1 MVSLN
6 DVLVIVPELYLTAA
20 ACLVLLF
27 DVFIRE
33 DQRDMT
39 HWMAVV
45 VMAVAIVLVIRGQP
59 PGTATAFDGMFVR
72 DHMAEILQVA
82 VLSATILMFV
92 IARPWLKDRKLF
104 LGEFYS
110 LTMFSVLGVMMLVS
124 AGSLITVYLGLEMFS
139 LPAFALV
146 ALNRESKLSS
156 EAAIKF
162 FVLGALASGLLLFGM
177 SLIFGATGSLDLHT
191 IFASVG
197 TTRHLHLLQFGLV
210 FLVVG
215 IGFEFGAVPFHMWL
229 PDVYEGAPT
238 PIAMYISAVPKL
250 AAVGLAYR
258 LLEMGLGPLAGDWRM
273 MLAIM
278 AALSLVVGNVVAIA
292 QTNLKRMLAY
302 STISHMGF
310 VFLALSNPT
319 PEGYSSA
326 VFYAVCFALMETVAF
341 GVILALARR
350 GFECEM
356 IADLKGLNHR
366 SPWFAGMMALAM
378 FSLAGIPPM
387 WGFAAK
393 VLVLKAAI
401 DGGMLW
407 LAVVAI
413 ICAIIGL
420 FYYLRVVKVM
430 YFDEPAEGVEPLQAK
445 RDPLLR
451 VVLSINALGLLAMI
465 FFSGML
471 FEWCRAAFGV

>member
-1 MVSLN
+1 MISLN
-6 DVLVIVPELYLTAA
+6 DLLVIVPELFLTAA

-27 DVFIRE
+27 DVFIND
-33 DQRDMT
+33 DQRDAT
-39 HWMAVV
+39 HWMAILI
-45 VMAVAIVLVIRGQP
+45 MLVTIFTVIHGQP
-59 PGTATAFDGMFVR
+59 PQAVTAFGGMFVR
-72 DHMAEILQVA
+72 DHMAEILKVT
-82 VLSATILMFV
+82 VLIATILMFV
-92 IARPWLKDRKLF
+92 MARPWLKDRKLF
-104 LGEFYS
+104 MGEFYALS
-110 LTMFSVLGVMMLVS
+110 MFSVLGVMLLVS
-124 AGSLITVYLGLEMFS
+124 AGSLITVYLGLELFS

-146 ALNRESKLSS
+146 ALNRDSKLAS

-177 SLIFGATGSLDLHT
+177 SMIYGATGSLDLHT
-191 IFASVG
+191 IFASIG
-197 TTRHLHLLQFGLV
+197 TTPHLHLLQLGLV

-258 LLEMGLGPLAGDWRM
+258 LLEVGMGPLAGDWTM

-278 AALSLVVGNVVAIA
+278 AALSLVIGNVVAIA
-292 QTNLKRMLAY
+292 QANLKRMLAY

-310 VFLALSNPT
+310 VFLGLANPT
-319 PEGYSSA
+319 PEGYASA
-326 VFYAVCFALMETVAF
+326 LFYAVCFALMETVAF
-341 GVILALARR
+341 GVILALARK

-356 IADLKGLNHR
+356 IDDLKGLNRR
-366 SPWFAGMMALAM
+366 SPWFAGMMAISM
-378 FSLAGIPPM
+378 FSLAGIPPL

-407 LAVVAI
+407 LAIVAI
-413 ICAIIGL
+413 ICSIIGL
-420 FYYLRVVKVM
+420 FYYLRVIKVM
-430 YFDEPAEGVEPLQAK
+430 YFDAPVEGIEPLAPK
-445 RDPLLR
+445 SDIALR
-451 VVLSINALGLLAMI
+451 WALSINALGLIAMI
-465 FFSGML
+465 GFSGVL
-471 FEWCRAAFGV
+471 FAWCQHAFGA

>member
-1 MVSLN
+1 MISLN
-6 DVLVIVPELYLTAA
+6 DLLVLLPELYLTAA

-27 DVFIRE
+27 DVFLND
-33 DQRDMT
+33 DQRDAT
-39 HWMAVV
+39 HWIAII
-45 VMAVAIVLVIRGQP
+45 VMLVAIFLVIHGQTP
-59 PGTATAFDGMFVR
+59 QTVTAFGGMFVR
-72 DHMAEILQVA
+72 DHMAEILKVT
-82 VLSATILMFV
+82 VLIATVLMYV
-92 IARPWLKDRKLF
+92 MARPWLKD
-104 LGEFYS
+104 GEFYS
-110 LTMFSVLGVMMLVS
+110 LSMFSVLGVMLLVS
-124 AGSLITVYLGLEMFS
+124 AGNLITVYLGLELFS

-146 ALNRESKLSS
+146 ALNRESKLAS

-177 SLIFGATGSLDLHT
+177 SLIYGATGSLDLHK
-191 IFASVG
+191 IFAAIG
-197 TTRHLHLLQFGLV
+197 NTPHPHLLKFGLV

-238 PIAMYISAVPKL
+238 PIAMYISSVPKL

-258 LLEMGLGPLAGDWRM
+258 LLETGLGPLAGDWHM

-278 AALSLVVGNVVAIA
+278 AALSLVIGNVVAIA
-292 QTNLKRMLAY
+292 QANLKRMLAY

-310 VFLALSNPT
+310 VFLGLANPT

-326 VFYAVCFALMETVAF
+326 LFYAVCFALMETVAF
-341 GVILALARR
+341 GVILALARK

-356 IADLKGLNHR
+356 IDDLKGLNRR
-366 SPWFAGMMALAM
+366 SPWFAGMMAISM
-378 FSLAGIPPM
+378 FSLAGIPPL

-393 VLVLKAAI
+393 VLVLKSAI

-407 LAVVAI
+407 LAIVAI
-413 ICAIIGL
+413 ICSIIGL

-430 YFDEPAEGVEPLQAK
+430 YFDAPAEGVEPLAPK
-445 RDPLLR
+445 SDIALR
-451 VVLSINALGLLAMI
+451 WLLSINALGLIAMI
-465 FFSGML
+465 GFSGVL
-471 FEWCRAAFGV
+471 FAWCRAAFG

>member
-1 MVSLN
+1 MISLN
-6 DVLVIVPELYLTAA
+6 DLLVIVPELFLTAA

-27 DVFIRE
+27 DVFIND
-33 DQRDMT
+33 DQRDAT
-39 HWMAVV
+39 HWMAILI
-45 VMAVAIVLVIRGQP
+45 MLVTIFTVIHGQP
-59 PGTATAFDGMFVR
+59 PQAVTAFGGMFVR
-72 DHMAEILQVA
+72 DHMAEILKVT
-82 VLSATILMFV
+82 VLIATILMFV
-92 IARPWLKDRKLF
+92 MARPWLKDRKLF
-104 LGEFYS
+104 MGEFYALS
-110 LTMFSVLGVMMLVS
+110 MFSVLGVMLLVS
-124 AGSLITVYLGLEMFS
+124 AGSLITVYLGLELFS

-146 ALNRESKLSS
+146 ALNRDSKLAS

-177 SLIFGATGSLDLHT
+177 SMIYGATGSLDLHS
-191 IFASVG
+191 IFASIG
-197 TTRHLHLLQFGLV
+197 TTPHLHLLQLGLV

-258 LLEMGLGPLAGDWRM
+258 LLEVGMGPLAGDWTM

-278 AALSLVVGNVVAIA
+278 AALSLVIGNVVAIA
-292 QTNLKRMLAY
+292 QANLKRMLAY

-310 VFLALSNPT
+310 VFLGLANPT
-319 PEGYSSA
+319 PEGYASA
-326 VFYAVCFALMETVAF
+326 LFYAVCFALMETVAF
-341 GVILALARR
+341 GVILALARK

-356 IADLKGLNHR
+356 IDDLKGLNRR
-366 SPWFAGMMALAM
+366 SPWFAGMMAISM
-378 FSLAGIPPM
+378 FSLAGIPPL

-407 LAVVAI
+407 LAIVAI
-413 ICAIIGL
+413 ICSIIGL
-420 FYYLRVVKVM
+420 FYYLRVIKVM
-430 YFDEPAEGVEPLQAK
+430 YFDAPVEGIEPLAPK
-445 RDPLLR
+445 SDIALR
-451 VVLSINALGLLAMI
+451 WALSINALGLIAMI
-465 FFSGML
+465 GFSGVL
-471 FEWCRAAFGV
+471 FAWCQHAFGA

>member
-1 MVSLN
+1 MFSVN
-6 DVLVIVPELYLTAA
+6 DLLVMVPELYMTAA

-27 DVFIRE
+27 DVFIKDE
-33 DQRDMT
+33 QRDAT
-39 HWMAVV
+39 HWLAII
-45 VMAVAIVLVIRGQP
+45 VMLGGIFLVIHGQP
-59 PGTATAFDGMFVR
+59 ADTVTAFGGMFVR
-72 DHMAEILQVA
+72 DHMAEILKVT
-82 VLSATILMFV
+82 VLIATTLMFV
-92 IARPWLKDRKLF
+92 IARPWLKDRQLF
-104 LGEFYS
+104 IGEFYA
-110 LTMFSVLGVMMLVS
+110 LAIFSVLGVMLLVS
-124 AGSLITVYLGLEMFS
+124 AGSLITVYLGLELFA

-162 FVLGALASGLLLFGM
+162 FVLGALASGLMLFGM
-177 SLIFGATGSLDLHT
+177 SLIYGATGTLALDK
-191 IFASVG
+191 IFAVAG
-197 TTRHLHLLQFGLV
+197 TTLHPNLLKLGLV

-258 LLEMGLGPLAGDWRM
+258 LLEVGLGPLAADWSV

-278 AALSLVVGNVVAIA
+278 AALSLIVGNVVAIA
-292 QTNLKRMLAY
+292 QKNFKRMLAY

-319 PEGYSSA
+319 PEGYSA
-326 VFYAVCFALMETVAF
+326 ALFYAVCFALMETVAF
-341 GVILALARR
+341 GVILALGRK
-350 GFECEM
+350 GFECDM
-356 IADLKGLNHR
+356 IDDLKGLNRR
-366 SPWFAGMMALAM
+366 SPWFAGMMAIAM
-378 FSLAGIPPM
+378 FSLAGIPPL

-407 LAVVAI
+407 LAIVAI

-430 YFDEPAEGVEPLQAK
+430 YFDAPVEGAEPLRAK
-445 RDPLLR
+445 PDFVLR
-451 VVLSINALGLLAMI
+451 TVLSINALGLIAMI
-465 FFSGML
+465 GFSGVL
-471 FEWCRAAFGV
+471 LKWCMAAFGA

>member
-1 MVSLN
+1 MISLN
-6 DVLVIVPELYLTAA
+6 DLLVIVPELFLTAA

-27 DVFIRE
+27 DVFIND
-33 DQRDMT
+33 DQRDAT
-39 HWMAVV
+39 HWMAILI
-45 VMAVAIVLVIRGQP
+45 MLVTIFTVIHGQP
-59 PGTATAFDGMFVR
+59 PQAVTAFGGMFVR
-72 DHMAEILQVA
+72 DHMAEILKVT
-82 VLSATILMFV
+82 VLIATILMFV
-92 IARPWLKDRKLF
+92 MARPWLKDRKLF
-104 LGEFYS
+104 MGEFYS
-110 LTMFSVLGVMMLVS
+110 LSMFSVLGVMLLVS
-124 AGSLITVYLGLEMFS
+124 AGSLITVYLGLELFS

-146 ALNRESKLSS
+146 ALNRDSKLAS

-177 SLIFGATGSLDLHT
+177 SMIYGATGSLDLHT
-191 IFASVG
+191 IFASIG
-197 TTRHLHLLQFGLV
+197 TTLHLHLLQLGLV

-258 LLEMGLGPLAGDWRM
+258 LLEVGMGPLASDWTM

-278 AALSLVVGNVVAIA
+278 AALSLVLGNVVAIA
-292 QTNLKRMLAY
+292 QANLKRMLAY

-310 VFLALSNPT
+310 VFLGLANPT
-319 PEGYSSA
+319 PEGYASA
-326 VFYAVCFALMETVAF
+326 LFYAVCFALMETVAF
-341 GVILALARR
+341 GVILALARK

-356 IADLKGLNHR
+356 IDDLKGLNRR
-366 SPWFAGMMALAM
+366 SPWFAGMMAISM
-378 FSLAGIPPM
+378 FSLAGIPPL

-407 LAVVAI
+407 LAIVAI
-413 ICAIIGL
+413 ICSIIGL

-430 YFDEPAEGVEPLQAK
+430 YFDAPVEGVEPLAPK
-445 RDPLLR
+445 PDLALR
-451 VVLSINALGLLAMI
+451 WLLSINALGLIAMI
-465 FFSGML
+465 GFAGVL
-471 FEWCRAAFGV
+471 FAWCQHAFGA

>member
-1 MVSLN
+1 MITLN

-33 DQRDMT
+33 DQRDLT

-59 PGTATAFDGMFVR
+59 PEAATAFGGMFVR
-72 DHMAEILQVA
+72 DHMAEILKVT

-92 IARPWLKDRKLF
+92 MARPWLKDRKLF
-104 LGEFYS
+104 MGEFYALS
-110 LTMFSVLGVMMLVS
+110 MFSVLGVMLLVS
-124 AGSLITVYLGLEMFS
+124 AGSLITVYLGLELFS

-146 ALNRESKLSS
+146 ALNRESKISS
-156 EAAIKF
+156 EAAMKF
-162 FVLGALASGLLLFGM
+162 FVLGALATGLLLFGM
-177 SLIFGATGSLDLHT
+177 SLIYGATGSLDLHT
-191 IFASVG
+191 IFAAIG
-197 TTRHLHLLQFGLV
+197 TTPRLHLLQFGLV

-258 LLEMGLGPLAGDWRM
+258 LLEVGMGPLAGDWRM

-278 AALSLVVGNVVAIA
+278 AALSLAIGNVVAIA
-292 QTNLKRMLAY
+292 QANLKRMLAY

-319 PEGYSSA
+319 PEGYASA

-356 IADLKGLNHR
+356 IDDLKGLNRR
-366 SPWFAGMMALAM
+366 SPWFAGMMALSM
-378 FSLAGIPPM
+378 FSLAGIPPL

-407 LAVVAI
+407 LAIVAI
-413 ICAIIGL
+413 IFSIIGL

-430 YFDEPAEGVEPLQAK
+430 YFDAPVEGVEPLQPK

-451 VVLSINALGLLAMI
+451 LVLSINALGLLAMI
-465 FFSGML
+465 FFSGTL
-471 FEWCRAAFGV
+471 FEWCRAAFGA

>member
-1 MVSLN
+1 MFSLN
-6 DVLVIVPELYLTAA
+6 DLLVILPELYLTAA

-27 DVFIRE
+27 DVFLDDE
-33 DQRDMT
+33 HRDAT
-39 HWMAVV
+39 HW
-45 VMAVAIVLVIRGQP
+45 VAIAVMLVAIFLVIRGQP
-59 PGTATAFDGMFVR
+59 PETVTAFGGMFVR
-72 DHMAEILQVA
+72 DHMAEILKVT
-82 VLSATILMFV
+82 VLIATILMFV
-92 IARPWLKDRKLF
+92 MARPWLKDRKLF
-104 LGEFYS
+104 IGEFYS
-110 LTMFSVLGVMMLVS
+110 LSIFSVLGVMLLVS
-124 AGSLITVYLGLEMFS
+124 AGSLITVYLGLELFS

-177 SLIFGATGSLDLHT
+177 SLIYGATGTLDLHA
-191 IFASVG
+191 IFAAIG
-197 TTRHLHLLQFGLV
+197 TTQHLHLLQFGMV

-250 AAVGLAYR
+250 AAIGLAYR
-258 LLEMGLGPLAGDWRM
+258 LLETGLGPLAGDWRM

-278 AALSLVVGNVVAIA
+278 AALSLLVGNVVAIA
-292 QTNLKRMLAY
+292 QTNFKRMLAY

-319 PEGYSSA
+319 PEGYASA
-326 VFYAVCFALMETVAF
+326 LFYAVCFALMETVAF
-341 GVILALARR
+341 GVILALSRQ
-350 GFECEM
+350 GFDCDM
-356 IADLKGLNHR
+356 IDDLKGLNRR
-366 SPWFAGMMALAM
+366 SPWMAGMMAIAM
-378 FSLAGIPPM
+378 FSLAGIPPL

-407 LAVVAI
+407 LAIVAI

-430 YFDEPAEGVEPLQAK
+430 YFDAPVEGVELSPKPDLT
-445 RDPLLR
+445 LR
-451 VVLSINALGLLAMI
+451 WLLSINALGLIAMI
-465 FFSGML
+465 GFSGV
-471 FEWCRAAFGV
+471 FFTWCQHAFGA

>member
-1 MVSLN
+1 MFSLN
-6 DVLVIVPELYLTAA
+6 DLLVILPELYLTAA

-27 DVFIRE
+27 DVFLDDE
-33 DQRDMT
+33 HRDAT
-39 HWMAVV
+39 HW
-45 VMAVAIVLVIRGQP
+45 VAIVVMLVAIFLVIRGQP
-59 PGTATAFDGMFVR
+59 PETVTAFGGMFVR
-72 DHMAEILQVA
+72 DHMAEILKVT
-82 VLSATILMFV
+82 VLIATILMFV
-92 IARPWLKDRKLF
+92 MARPWLKDRKLF
-104 LGEFYS
+104 IGEFYS
-110 LTMFSVLGVMMLVS
+110 LSIFSVLGVMFLVS
-124 AGSLITVYLGLEMFS
+124 AGSLVTVYLGLELFS

-177 SLIFGATGSLDLHT
+177 SLIYGATGTLDLHA
-191 IFASVG
+191 IFAAIG
-197 TTRHLHLLQFGLV
+197 TTQHLHLLQFGLV

-250 AAVGLAYR
+250 AAIGLAYR
-258 LLEMGLGPLAGDWRM
+258 LLETGLGPLAGDWRM

-292 QTNLKRMLAY
+292 QTNFKRMLAY

-319 PEGYSSA
+319 PEGYASA
-326 VFYAVCFALMETVAF
+326 LFYAVCFALMETVAF
-341 GVILALARR
+341 GVILALSRK
-350 GFECEM
+350 GFDCDM
-356 IADLKGLNHR
+356 IDDLKGLNQR
-366 SPWFAGMMALAM
+366 SPWMAGMMAIAM
-378 FSLAGIPPM
+378 FSLAGIPPL

-407 LAVVAI
+407 LAIVAI

-430 YFDEPAEGVEPLQAK
+430 YFDAPAEDVELSPKPDIA
-445 RDPLLR
+445 LR
-451 VVLSINALGLLAMI
+451 WLLSINALGLIAMI
-465 FFSGML
+465 GFSGV
-471 FEWCRAAFGV
+471 FFTWCQHAFGV

>member
-1 MVSLN
+1 MISLN
-6 DVLVIVPELYLTAA
+6 DLLVIVPELFLTAA

-27 DVFIRE
+27 DVFIND
-33 DQRDMT
+33 DQRDAT
-39 HWMAVV
+39 HWMAILI
-45 VMAVAIVLVIRGQP
+45 MLVTIFTVIHGQP
-59 PGTATAFDGMFVR
+59 PQTVTAFGGMFVR
-72 DHMAEILQVA
+72 DHMAEILKVT
-82 VLSATILMFV
+82 VLIATILMFV
-92 IARPWLKDRKLF
+92 MARPWLKDRKLF
-104 LGEFYS
+104 MGEFYALS
-110 LTMFSVLGVMMLVS
+110 MFSVLGVMLLVS
-124 AGSLITVYLGLEMFS
+124 AGSLITVYLGLELFS

-146 ALNRESKLSS
+146 ALNRDSKLAS

-177 SLIFGATGSLDLHT
+177 SMIYGATGSLDLHT
-191 IFASVG
+191 IFASIG
-197 TTRHLHLLQFGLV
+197 TTLHLHLLQLGLV

-258 LLEMGLGPLAGDWRM
+258 LLEVGMGPLASDWTM

-278 AALSLVVGNVVAIA
+278 AALSLVLGNVVAIA
-292 QTNLKRMLAY
+292 QANLKRMLAY

-310 VFLALSNPT
+310 VFLGLANPT
-319 PEGYSSA
+319 PEGYASA
-326 VFYAVCFALMETVAF
+326 LFYAVCFALMETVAF
-341 GVILALARR
+341 GVILALARK

-356 IADLKGLNHR
+356 IDDLKGLNRR
-366 SPWFAGMMALAM
+366 SPWFAGMMAISM
-378 FSLAGIPPM
+378 FSLAGIPPL

-393 VLVLKAAI
+393 VLVLKSAI

-407 LAVVAI
+407 LAIVAI
-413 ICAIIGL
+413 ICSIIGL

-430 YFDEPAEGVEPLQAK
+430 YFDAPAEGAEPLAAK
-445 RDPLLR
+445 PDLTMRWL
-451 VVLSINALGLLAMI
+451 LSINALGLIAMI
-465 FFSGML
+465 GFSGVL
-471 FEWCRAAFGV
+471 YGWCQAAFG

>member
-1 MVSLN
+1 MISVN
-6 DVLVIVPELYLTAA
+6 DLLVILPELYLTAA

-27 DVFIRE
+27 DVFIDD
-33 DQRDMT
+33 DQRDAT
-39 HWMAVV
+39 HWLAII
-45 VMAVAIVLVIRGQP
+45 VMLVGIFLVIRGQP
-59 PGTATAFDGMFVR
+59 PEAVTAFGGMFVR
-72 DHMAEILQVA
+72 DHMAVILKVT
-82 VLSATILMFV
+82 VLVATILMFV

-104 LGEFYS
+104 LGEFYALS
-110 LTMFSVLGVMMLVS
+110 IFSVLGVMLLVS
-124 AGSLITVYLGLEMFS
+124 AGSLITVYLGLELFA
-139 LPAFALV
+139 LPAYALV

-162 FVLGALASGLLLFGM
+162 FVLGSLASGLLLFGM
-177 SLIFGATGSLDLHT
+177 SLIYGATGSLDLPS
-191 IFASVG
+191 IFASIG
-197 TTRHLHLLQFGLV
+197 TTQHLHLLQFGLV

-215 IGFEFGAVPFHMWL
+215 IAFEFGAVPFHMWL

-250 AAVGLAYR
+250 AAIGLAYR
-258 LLEMGLGPLAGDWRM
+258 LLEVGLGPLAGDWRM

-292 QTNLKRMLAY
+292 QANFKRMLAY

-310 VFLALSNPT
+310 VFLALSNPS
-319 PEGYSSA
+319 PEGYASA
-326 VFYAVCFALMETVAF
+326 LFYAVCFALMETVAF
-341 GVILALARR
+341 GVILMLARK

-356 IADLKGLNHR
+356 IDDLKGLNRR
-366 SPWFAGMMALAM
+366 SPWMAGMMAIAM
-378 FSLAGIPPM
+378 FSLAGIPPL

-407 LAVVAI
+407 LAIVAI

-430 YFDEPAEGVEPLQAK
+430 YFDAPAEGVELSAK
-445 RDPLLR
+445 PDLAARWL
-451 VVLSINALGLLAMI
+451 LSINALGLVAMI
-465 FFSGML
+465 GLSGVL
-471 FEWCRAAFGV
+471 YAWCLAAFGA

>member
-1 MVSLN
+1 MISLN
-6 DVLVIVPELYLTAA
+6 DLLVIVPELFLTAA

-27 DVFIRE
+27 DVFIND
-33 DQRDMT
+33 DQRDAT
-39 HWMAVV
+39 HWMAILI
-45 VMAVAIVLVIRGQP
+45 MLVTIFTVIHGQP
-59 PGTATAFDGMFVR
+59 PQAVTAFGGMFVR
-72 DHMAEILQVA
+72 DHMAEILKVT
-82 VLSATILMFV
+82 VLIATILMFV
-92 IARPWLKDRKLF
+92 MARPWLKDRKLF
-104 LGEFYS
+104 MGEFYS
-110 LTMFSVLGVMMLVS
+110 LSMFSVLGVMLLVS
-124 AGSLITVYLGLEMFS
+124 AGSLITVYLGLELFS

-146 ALNRESKLSS
+146 ALNRDSKLAS

-177 SLIFGATGSLDLHT
+177 SMIYGATGSLDLHT
-191 IFASVG
+191 IFASIG
-197 TTRHLHLLQFGLV
+197 TTLHLHLLQLGLV

-258 LLEMGLGPLAGDWRM
+258 LLEVGMGPLASDWTM

-278 AALSLVVGNVVAIA
+278 AALSLVLGNVVAIA
-292 QTNLKRMLAY
+292 QANLKRMLAY

-310 VFLALSNPT
+310 VFLGLANPT
-319 PEGYSSA
+319 PEGYASA
-326 VFYAVCFALMETVAF
+326 LFYAVCFALMETVAF
-341 GVILALARR
+341 GVILALARK

-356 IADLKGLNHR
+356 IDDLKGLNRR
-366 SPWFAGMMALAM
+366 SPWFAGMMAISM
-378 FSLAGIPPM
+378 FSLAGIPPL

-407 LAVVAI
+407 LAIVAI
-413 ICAIIGL
+413 ICSIIGL

-430 YFDEPAEGVEPLQAK
+430 YFDAPVEGVEPLAPK
-445 RDPLLR
+445 PDLALR
-451 VVLSINALGLLAMI
+451 WLLSINALGLIAMI
-465 FFSGML
+465 GFSGVL
-471 FEWCRAAFGV
+471 FAWCQHAFGA